1 MSLWMPRKKP
11 LYAPMLSTF
20 GGGSARGFNPGG
32 GGGEDPFVPQ
42 NAISA
47 FWFFGQTTTNTNY
60 NNVRANFAAANTDLG
75 FPSGS
80 TFDVYAG
87 ANSTAQWQAASNN
100 QYSFSTSAASFTAN
114 YDSGSIGNG
123 SGTNTY
129 ATSYGRY
136 MYENAKGI
144 GYHMFIAGRYQESTV
159 FGTAGSQMPNATK
172 IGLGSDYSQANN
184 VSTYQTSVSQPFL
197 NNIGV
202 TYAGNSAYAPQGGLV
217 AANGGTVYGTG
228 FDGGEFVAAKNGTAS
243 LGRVIASSHTTY
255 FQTGDGWNSTNTAY
269 ANLSTGSKNM
279 LKHAVQILYWLAG
292 EMDDI

>member
-11 LYAPMLSTF
+11 LYAPMLSSF
-20 GGGSARGFNPGG
+20 GGGSVRGFNPGG
-32 GGGEDPFVPQ
+32 GGSPFVPQ

-47 FWFFGQTTTNTNY
+47 FWFFGQTTSGPGY
-60 NNVRANFAAANTDLG
+60 NNVRANLAAANTDLG

-80 TFDVYAG
+80 TFDVYGG
-87 ANSTAQWQAASNN
+87 ANSTAQWEAATNN
-100 QYSFSTSAASFTAN
+100 QYSFNGDAATFTGN

-129 ATSYGRY
+129 ATAYGRY

-144 GYHMFIAGRYQESTV
+144 GYHMFIAGAYQASTV
-159 FGTAGSQMPNATK
+159 FGSAGSQMPNATK
-172 IGLGSDYSQANN
+172 IGLGTDYATANN
-184 VSTYQTSVSQPFL
+184 VYAYQTSVEQPFL

-202 TYAGNSAYAPQGGLV
+202 TYSGVSAYAPQGGLV
-217 AANGGTVYGTG
+217 AANGGTTFGTG
-228 FDGGEFVAAKNGTAS
+228 FDGGDFVAAKNGTAS
-243 LGRVIASSHTTY
+243 LGRVIASSHSTY
-255 FQTGDGWNSTNTAY
+255 FQSGDGWNSTDTSY
-269 ANLSTGSKNM
+269 ASLSTGSQNM